1 MKSQAIQYNAKLQR
15 IAREVKRDIDAELKP
30 LIRFYAHEYTM
41 DQAPEEEQERTEGVP
56 VLMDAAPT
64 ATTDAW
70 YDAIEQ
76 VMQSLLARWGSE
88 RVRMVAERIAG
99 EFVRTSLAGATRVMR
114 RTAGIDVFNGSPA
127 LQSYLQAS
135 AKQNAE
141 LIRSI
146 PEEYLNRV
154 STLVQSNMRSGMRPS
169 FIEKAMQEQFG
180 VTQRKARF
188 IARDQAGKIQGELAE
203 KQQRGAGFSHFEW
216 IDSSDSRVRHRHEEI
231 ANKVTEFGR
240 GIYSWSDLPLSDKG
254 LPIKPGQDFACRCS
268 SRPVGEREIER
279 NRANGLTKP
288 GLKR

>member
-41 DQAPEEEQERTEGVP
+41 DS
-56 VLMDAAPT
+56 APT
-64 ATTDAW
+64 VTNDAW

-99 EFVRTSLAGATRVMR
+99 EFVRTALTGATRAMR

-146 PEEYLNRV
+146 PTEYLDRV

-216 IDSSDSRVRHRHEEI
+216 IDSDDSRVRHRHEEI
-231 ANKVTEFGR
+231 ANKLTPFGK
-240 GIYSWSDLPLSDKG
+240 GIYRWDDLPLSDKG
-254 LPIKPGQDFACRCS
+254 VPIKPGSDYACRCT
-268 SRPVGEREIER
+268 SRPVSEREVQ
-279 NRANGLTKP
+279 ANIKAGKVAP
-288 GLKR
+288 